1 MEQPVFVGKQC
12 LSPQYS
18 NHYYCREQAA
28 FFLSHFL
35 SAVESPVTIY
45 GFYVRFVLHLW
56 FGPGQLQRSLH
67 CAHIQFMFHSSSFAS
82 LFRGRQTW
90 YTRIPTHRE
99 LYSYVCAL
107 LLHLWL
113 LPVARNGD
121 GWIHINAKINDGHF
135 DCVATIWMNWCAAIA
150 FYIIIFYVDV
160 VSVQCACSSADA
172 GDEMCVWDLL
182 PASIYRLAG
191 WSGQFKW
198 SERWEN
204 GVSTTI
210 VEFRILFNA
219 TIHCEC
225 ADELVDTRV
234 LTSKIYR
241 KRPTTDQL
249 MTSAREL
256 ELTVDFDIV
265 VNDIHCLDNNRSFV
279 IYLHVVDS
287 CDVNFN

>member
-1 MEQPVFVGKQC
+1 M
-12 LSPQYS
+12 
-18 NHYYCREQAA
+18 
-28 FFLSHFL
+28 
-35 SAVESPVTIY
+35 
-45 GFYVRFVLHLW
+45 
-56 FGPGQLQRSLH
+56 
-67 CAHIQFMFHSSSFAS
+67 
-82 LFRGRQTW
+82 
-90 YTRIPTHRE
+90 
-99 LYSYVCAL
+99 
-107 LLHLWL
+107 
-113 LPVARNGD
+113 
-121 GWIHINAKINDGHF
+121 
-135 DCVATIWMNWCAAIA
+135 
-150 FYIIIFYVDV
+150 
-160 VSVQCACSSADA
+160 
-172 GDEMCVWDLL
+172 
-182 PASIYRLAG
+182 
-191 WSGQFKW
+191 
-198 SERWEN
+198 
-204 GVSTTI
+204 STTI